1 MIDLTFIRCY
11 YSALTV
17 TTCINILDGNLAFQL
32 ELMNQVFKILDN
44 HLVHGE
50 KIQLSFFLSCS
61 DTFECIF

>member
-1 MIDLTFIRCY
+1 MIDLNIIRCY

-50 KIQLSFFLSCS
+50 KNTIKFFSQLFRYF
-61 DTFECIF
+61 